1 MGQLQENDQH
11 RITRHLGIYPVDDG
25 TRYQKSYVQSALKML
40 GIEKLV
46 IAIHDQ
52 SFPSLPDE
60 ETGRGTPYSYG
71 ADSFLQM
78 IAALGFNGMQLGPQG
93 KTSLGNPSPYDSTL
107 FSKNELSISL
117 ARLQKEPR
125 WCGLLAKGETSHHE
139 GSNGDRNYQSYRSA
153 WSLQYRALNT
163 VLAHFEK
170 RKSDRCKAVAV
181 ELENWRQDN
190 DWWLSRDEQYEE
202 NVPLFQLA
210 QFLAHAQ
217 HSDFRRRANELKLQL
232 FGDLQIGFSNQDKE
246 TFKDLFL
253 PGYLLGAPPSR
264 TNPDGQPWGYP
275 VFNPRLYF
283 SAEDDEPGP
292 VLHWM
297 MRRIEKF
304 LVDYDGIRID
314 HPHGLV
320 CPWVYD
326 STAEDALKAVQN
338 GARLFDSP
346 DIAEHPLLAEFAI
359 VSADQLNGSVP
370 RYADGWV
377 KALADEQI
385 DHYAVLIDLVL
396 DLVAGSGHDRS
407 NLICEV
413 LSSCPFPLQQVL
425 RKHNLGRLRVTQKA
439 NPLDATDNYRSD
451 TANPSDW
458 IMVGTHDTEPL
469 WLSISKWDQEKRK
482 NWATYLASRLEPQ
495 VEERDAF
502 AAQLVA
508 NESLLIEAMFADLF
522 VGPAKNVSVFFADLF
537 GLRGVYNAPGIIN
550 DTNWMLSVP
559 PDFASF
565 YQQKIDS
572 HSCLYLPRVLAMA
585 LRAKLNKSTCAVN
598 LAQRLD
604 QTK

>member
-1 MGQLQENDQH
+1 MDES
-11 RITRHLGIYPVDDG
+11 
-25 TRYQKSYVQSALKML
+25 RYQKGYVQSALKML

-52 SFPSLPDE
+52 SFPSLPEE
-60 ETGRGTPYSYG
+60 ETGRGSPYSYG
-71 ADSFLQM
+71 AQNFLQM
-78 IAALGFNGMQLGPQG
+78 IAALGFNGIQLGPQG

-117 ARLQKEPR
+117 ARLKNDNR
-125 WCGLLAKGETSHHE
+125 WCGLLSSHPRHELSGE
-139 GSNGDRNYQSYRSA
+139 RNYQSYRAA
-153 WSLQYRALNT
+153 WHLQYQALKM
-163 VLAHFEK
+163 VLENFQQ
-170 RKSDRCKAVAV
+170 RKADRCKALAV
-181 ELENWRQDN
+181 EFGDWQQNNE
-190 DWWLSRDEQYEE
+190 WWLSADQKYED
-202 NVPLFQLA
+202 NVAMFRFA

-217 HSDFRRRANELKLQL
+217 HRDFRDRAATLKLQL

-275 VFNPRLYF
+275 VLNPRLYF
-283 SAEDDEPGP
+283 SADGDEPGP

-297 MRRIEKF
+297 MQRIEKF

-320 CPWVYD
+320 CPWVYEAD
-326 STAEDALKAVQN
+326 AGDALCAVQN

-346 DIAEHPLLAEFAI
+346 ALPEHPALVEFTI
-359 VSADQLNGSVP
+359 VRPDQIDCSVP

-377 KALADEQI
+377 KELSDEQI

-413 LSSCPFPLQQVL
+413 LSSCPYPLQQVL
-425 RKHNLGRLRVTQKA
+425 SKHNLGRLRVTQKA
-439 NPLDATDNYRSD
+439 NLLDETDSYRSD
-451 TANPSDW
+451 TANSSDW

-469 WLSISKWDQEKRK
+469 WLAITKWDKEKRQH
-482 NWATYLASRLEPQ
+482 WAAYLSMRLEPQ
-495 VEERDAF
+495 VEKRDAL

-508 NESLLIEAMFADLF
+508 NEVLLAEAMFADLF
-522 VGPAKNVSVFFADLF
+522 VGPAKNVSIFFADLL
-537 GLRGVYNAPGIIN
+537 GLRGVYNAPGVIN

-559 PDFASF
+559 EDFESF
-565 YQQKIDS
+565 YQKQID
-572 HSCLYLPRVLAMA
+572 HQSCLYLPRVLATA
-585 LRAKLNKSTCAVN
+585 LRAKLGKSTCALN

-604 QTK
+604 RK